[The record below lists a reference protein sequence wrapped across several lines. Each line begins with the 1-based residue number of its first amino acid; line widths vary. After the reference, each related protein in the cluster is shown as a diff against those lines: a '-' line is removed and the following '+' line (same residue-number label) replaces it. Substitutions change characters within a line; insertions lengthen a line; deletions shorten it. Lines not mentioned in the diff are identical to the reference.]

1 MEFEIPEGGRPMT
14 QDELNVF
21 QSRNPAFV
29 VNQTPSVAQNP
40 TESAAPQ
47 STTTTETPNTAT
59 PSTVAVPSTQ
69 TPEAPSTTSTTSTPT
84 THTESAATTDTIEFS
99 PAISTNEAPSTP
111 AFNSKELLGIELG
124 LEEIK
129 KRVMEYEKLETEI
142 KNKYANAESE
152 MFDKA
157 LREGISPESYWTA
170 RNLDID
176 KLTPVERVVKYTAL
190 KNGISEEDAK
200 AIVSDEYSLDL
211 QLNTAEEGDELSLE
225 QTKENEKI
233 QRLQRSGQAR
243 LNIDDKTA
251 SEYLNKYKVDL
262 VTPVS
267 KQIEQATE
275 QITKS
280 WSEPIEN
287 MVKGYE
293 KLKFKD
299 FEYNTSQE
307 GLKSISQKVLQTL
320 HEVGATDLI
329 ATDPKSQEVIKSMID
344 SQWWAENGKAVLIKQ
359 GAHYAAELLKYKHNP
374 ITEST
379 AVTQKTEPAVKQEE
393 TAIDFLRR
401 AAEAGY

>member
-142 KNKYANAESE
+142 KNKS
-152 MFDKA
+152 MKDRK
-157 LREGISPESYWTA
+157 
-170 RNLDID
+170 D
-176 KLTPVERVVKYTAL
+176 
-190 KNGISEEDAK
+190 
-200 AIVSDEYSLDL
+200 
-211 QLNTAEEGDELSLE
+211 
-225 QTKENEKI
+225 I
-233 QRLQRSGQAR
+233 QRYIQ
-243 LNIDDKTA
+243 D
-251 SEYLNKYKVDL
+251 
-262 VTPVS
+262 
-267 KQIEQATE
+267 
-275 QITKS
+275 
-280 WSEPIEN
+280 
-287 MVKGYE
+287 
-293 KLKFKD
+293 
-299 FEYNTSQE
+299 
-307 GLKSISQKVLQTL
+307 GLKRKMRKL
-320 HEVGATDLI
+320 
-329 ATDPKSQEVIKSMID
+329 
-344 SQWWAENGKAVLIKQ
+344 
-359 GAHYAAELLKYKHNP
+359 
-374 ITEST
+374 
-379 AVTQKTEPAVKQEE
+379 
-393 TAIDFLRR
+393 
-401 AAEAGY
+401 